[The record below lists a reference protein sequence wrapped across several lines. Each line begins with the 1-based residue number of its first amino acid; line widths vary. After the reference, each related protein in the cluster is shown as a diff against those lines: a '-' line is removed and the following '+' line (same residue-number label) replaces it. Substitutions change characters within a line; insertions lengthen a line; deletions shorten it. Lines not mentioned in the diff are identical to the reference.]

1 VKSVRIR
8 LVSLAALSISALT
21 LIAAPAAASTP
32 VVVASDKFKWFYWIG
47 IILAVSL
54 AFWLIST
61 AVGYYLRVLRPKL
74 RGRQPS

>member
-1 VKSVRIR
+1 MKSVRIR